1 MKNEIQHKENEMA
14 DGKVEA
20 GKVTGYTLAG
30 VYLQL
35 EDLDRLLSDQA
46 IGMVSRLAQ
55 GIINVRAMKADV
67 RKRIEEGRKAEEAQ
81 VQS

>member
-1 MKNEIQHKENEMA
+1 MS
-14 DGKVEA
+14 DGKLTVKVDA

-35 EDLDRLLSDQA
+35 EDLDRLLSDHA
-46 IGMVSRLAQ
+46 LTHASRLAQ
-55 GIINVRAMKADV
+55 GIVNVRAMKADV

-81 VQS
+81 AQS

>member
-1 MKNEIQHKENEMA
+1 MA
-14 DGKVEA
+14 DGKLESA
-20 GKVTGYTLAG
+20 GKITSFTLAG